1 MRGDRPLCPNLS
13 VLHGR
18 ATPHARGSTCVSSKA
33 VPPLHGYPACAGID
47 PAYPPVLVRI
57 YGLPRMRGDRPDVRI
72 SAFTDGEATPH
83 ARGSTFAPLITP
95 PQAYG
100 YPACAGI
107 DPRRRQREQQEEWL
121 PRMRGDRPISLAVAS
136 AFSAATPH
144 ARGST
149 WFVVR
154 VVGFGRGYP
163 ACAGIDPG
171 SCPRCPMR
179 RRLPRMRGDRPSSPP
194 ITPLVTLATPHA
206 RGSTCRHWLRT
217 WLFTGYPACAGIDP
231 TGQMTSMYPW
241 RLPRMR
247 GDRPFNRFRRN
258 SLNPATPHAR
268 GSTSTAVLVSSG
280 FLGYPACAGIDL
292 VGVDDETGRMRLPRM
307 RGDRPAVSFVAS
319 VSAGATP
326 HARGS
331 TQENPPRPDEPAGYP
346 ACAGI
351 DLDQESKTAKTR
363 WLPRMRGDRPVMG
376 NGMGNGVS
384 ATPHARG
391 STSRSRR
398 GPR

>member
-1 MRGDRPLCPNLS
+1 
-13 VLHGR
+13 VEK
-18 ATPHARGSTCVSSKA
+18 ATPHARGSTSLGVSRYHDQS
-33 VPPLHGYPACAGID
+33 GYPACAGID
-47 PAYPPVLVRI
+47 LFAPISRSSMD
-57 YGLPRMRGDRPDVRI
+57 GLPRMRGDRP
-72 SAFTDGEATPH
+72 AFLPRQSRLYMATPH
-83 ARGSTFAPLITP
+83 ARGSTPRTRLCLCGYTGYPACAGIDLTYASPHLQTARLPRMRGDRPSRPSSPRPRHTATPHARGSTRDVTPLSRP
-95 PQAYG
+95 CHG

-292 VGVDDETGRMRLPRM
+292 RRFSRPGRSLRLPRM
-307 RGDRPAVSFVAS
+307 RGDRP
-319 VSAGATP
+319 
-326 HARGS
+326 R
-331 TQENPPRPDEPAGYP
+331 
-346 ACAGI
+346 
-351 DLDQESKTAKTR
+351 
-363 WLPRMRGDRPVMG
+363 
-376 NGMGNGVS
+376 
-384 ATPHARG
+384 
-391 STSRSRR
+391 RR
-398 GPR
+398 G